1 MLTNKQSNSALFLIS
16 MCVFGLL
23 FMGFSS
29 CKDSMLG
36 DFSSGKEVTDTLFLG
51 IHFGMKKQDF
61 YDHCW
66 ALNKKGLIRQG
77 TYNTSVLYIDSV
89 AFKQHVEMN
98 FYPEFTEDIIS
109 AMPIRYN
116 YVTWAPWNRELHADS
131 LITEVLRVT
140 KNQFGGEFTK
150 TLNKEG
156 KPVYEQIMG
165 SRKITIFMEDE
176 QFVSVYVQNK
186 KYFKS

>member
-1 MLTNKQSNSALFLIS
+1 MLANKKSTSNLFLIS
-16 MCVFGLL
+16 IGALGLF
-23 FMGFSS
+23 FMVFSS

-66 ALNKKGLIRQG
+66 ALNKKGVIRQG

-89 AFKQHVEMN
+89 AFKQQVEMN
-98 FYPEFTEDIIS
+98 FYPEFTDDIIS

-116 YVTWAPWNRELHADS
+116 YTTWAPWNRALQSDS
-131 LITEVLRVT
+131 LIQEVVRVT
-140 KNQFGGEFTK
+140 KNQFGGEFT
-150 TLNKEG
+150 TTINKDG
-156 KPVYEQIMG
+156 KPVYEQVMG
-165 SRKITIFMEDE
+165 TRKITIFMEDE
-176 QFVSVYVQNK
+176 QFVSVYIQNK